1 MNIFKGWMKNIKD
14 NLKSVFRGKTEI
26 GDEEIEEIE
35 GILFQSDLGTQ
46 MVISV
51 MDRIHDEVRRGE
63 IKSYEDLERIIKED
77 FLKILGEKK
86 SLKLFPGLNI
96 ILVIGVNGTGK
107 TTFIAKLSKK
117 LKEQGKKVLIAAA
130 DTFRAAGVKQMVV
143 WAERLGIPVVAQQE
157 GADPSAVVF
166 DAISSA
172 KARGV
177 DVLIVDTAGRLHTK
191 KNLMEELKKI
201 KRVIQ
206 KNAPGAHLEILLT
219 VDATTGQ
226 NALIQAKNFHE
237 HLGVTGL
244 VINKL
249 DSTSRGGHIISIKN
263 ELDIPIIFV
272 GTGEKEDDLE
282 EFDPEKFVEELFKS

>member
-1 MNIFKGWMKNIKD
+1 MNIFKGLMKNIKEG
-14 NLKSVFRGKTEI
+14 LKSVFSGKTDL
-26 GDEEIEEIE
+26 GDKEIEEIE
-35 GILFQSDLGTQ
+35 EILFQSDLGTQ
-46 MVISV
+46 MVLSIMEKVEKGVSKG
-51 MDRIHDEVRRGE
+51 EV
-63 IKSYEDLERIIKED
+63 KTYEDLENIIKKD
-77 FLKILGEKK
+77 FLEILGEKK
-86 SLKLFPGLNI
+86 TLELKDGLNI

-107 TTFIAKLSKK
+107 TTFIAKLSKR
-117 LKEQGKKVLIAAA
+117 LKNEGKKVLIAAA

-157 GADPSAVVF
+157 GADPSSVVF

-201 KRVIQ
+201 KRVIA
-206 KNAPGAHLEILLT
+206 KNAEDAHLEVLLT
-219 VDATTGQ
+219 LDATTGQ
-226 NALIQAKNFHE
+226 NALLQAKNFHE
-237 HLGVTGL
+237 NLGITGL

-263 ELDIPIIFV
+263 ELDIPIMFV
-272 GTGEKEDDLE
+272 GTGETENDLE
-282 EFDPEKFVEELFKS
+282 EFDPKKFVEDLFK

>member
-14 NLKSVFRGKTEI
+14 GLKSVFKGKSEI
-26 GDEEIEEIE
+26 GDDEIEEIE
-35 GILFQSDLGTQ
+35 EILFQSDLGTQ
-46 MVISV
+46 MVVSI
-51 MDRIHDEVRRGE
+51 MDKVEEGVKRGE
-63 IKSYEDLERIIKED
+63 IKTYEDLESVIKKD
-77 FLKILGEKK
+77 FLEILGERKE
-86 SLKLFPGLNI
+86 LKLSDGLNI

-107 TTFIAKLSKK
+107 TTFIAKLAKK

-143 WAERLGIPVVAQQE
+143 WAERLGVPVVAQQE

-177 DVLIVDTAGRLHTK
+177 DVLIIDTAGRLHTK

-201 KRVIQ
+201 KRVIS
-206 KNAPGAHLEILLT
+206 KNASDAHLEVLLT

-244 VINKL
+244 VVNKL
-249 DSTSRGGHIISIKN
+249 DSTSRGGHIISIKK
-263 ELDIPIIFV
+263 ELGIPIIFI
-272 GTGEKEDDLE
+272 GTGETEKDLE
-282 EFDPEKFVEELFKS
+282 YFDPEKFVEELFKT